1 MTGIDDR
8 CALSLKGYQHGIDS
22 GPSVP
27 TGSRRVIGLGG
38 EERRGMKDR
47 WGNAWGLESHLL
59 SPLRLVFF
67 FLPSSLSGEKYDVMQ
82 IPVDGSYVNIDPPFA
97 GYMQR
102 AY

>member
-1 MTGIDDR
+1 MGIGE
-8 CALSLKGYQHGIDS
+8 SLAQS
-22 GPSVP
+22 TEVS
-27 TGSRRVIGLGG
+27 
-38 EERRGMKDR
+38 
-47 WGNAWGLESHLL
+47 
-59 SPLRLVFF
+59 FF